1 MENRG
6 TCPCHFPFRPL
17 RERDGRTAGRTAEDH
32 RKAGCRRGACPFL
45 TNLRHVE
52 LVRKALDNVLRAR
65 ASVREGLQA
74 DFIVIDLTEAWKT
87 MGEIT
92 GDTMDDELIHSIF
105 SRFCVGK

>member
-1 MENRG
+1 MDE
-6 TCPCHFPFRPL
+6 L
-17 RERDGRTAGRTAEDH
+17 REELRKITEKQDTDAGRIL
-32 RKAGCRRGACPFL
+32 FL

-87 MGEIT
+87 MGK
-92 GDTMDDELIHSIF
+92 
-105 SRFCVGK
+105 SRAIPWMMN

>member
-1 MENRG
+1 MAAV
-6 TCPCHFPFRPL
+6 L
-17 RERDGRTAGRTAEDH
+17 S
-32 RKAGCRRGACPFL
+32 L
-45 TNLRHVE
+45 LLYLRHVE

-92 GDTMDDELIHSIF
+92 GDTIDDELIHSIF

>member
-1 MENRG
+1 MDE
-6 TCPCHFPFRPL
+6 L
-17 RERDGRTAGRTAEDH
+17 RDELRKITEKQDADAGRVL
-32 RKAGCRRGACPFL
+32 FL

-87 MGEIT
+87 MGK
-92 GDTMDDELIHSIF
+92 
-105 SRFCVGK
+105 SRAIPWMMN

>member
-1 MENRG
+1 MDE
-6 TCPCHFPFRPL
+6 L
-17 RERDGRTAGRTAEDH
+17 RDELRKITEKQDADAGRVL
-32 RKAGCRRGACPFL
+32 FL

-92 GDTMDDELIHSIF
+92 GDTMDDELIHSISAAF
-105 SRFCVGK
+105 AWENKVLP

>member
-1 MENRG
+1 M
-6 TCPCHFPFRPL
+6 
-17 RERDGRTAGRTAEDH
+17 RTVTFAGRCQSSCGLRFACGGMADGFSCE
-32 RKAGCRRGACPFL
+32 KRGS
-45 TNLRHVE
+45 
-52 LVRKALDNVLRAR
+52 
-65 ASVREGLQA
+65 SVREGLQA

>member
-1 MENRG
+1 MDE
-6 TCPCHFPFRPL
+6 L
-17 RERDGRTAGRTAEDH
+17 REELRKITEKQDTDAGRIL
-32 RKAGCRRGACPFL
+32 FL

-105 SRFCVGK
+105 SRFCVGNKVLP

>member
-1 MENRG
+1 MCIRDSYGSGMDE
-6 TCPCHFPFRPL
+6 L
-17 RERDGRTAGRTAEDH
+17 RDELRKITEKQDADAGRVL
-32 RKAGCRRGACPFL
+32 FL

>member
-1 MENRG
+1 MDE
-6 TCPCHFPFRPL
+6 L
-17 RERDGRTAGRTAEDH
+17 RDELRKITEKQDADAGRVL
-32 RKAGCRRGACPFL
+32 FL

-87 MGEIT
+87 MG
-92 GDTMDDELIHSIF
+92 GNHG
-105 SRFCVGK
+105 RYHG

>member
-1 MENRG
+1 MDE
-6 TCPCHFPFRPL
+6 L
-17 RERDGRTAGRTAEDH
+17 REELRKITEKQDTDAGRIL
-32 RKAGCRRGACPFL
+32 FL

-87 MGEIT
+87 MREIT